1 MAKNTDKNQDK
12 SLVARHS
19 GTLSASVESASTL
32 LNLREKV
39 KQNTALVSDEWL
51 DRLIKWADEKM
62 LPSKKEKDNLCEY
75 PIYYLIKWQSK
86 PFYKNYFP
94 RDKDE
99 LRKVSGLF
107 FERYIDE
114 LPNEFSNFTELELL
128 YIQNL
133 KKFPNFIS
141 KLKRLKALGLHSCD
155 KSFCSSKEFVLPK
168 EFASLSNLEILSLD
182 YYYLKRFPKVILKF
196 KLLALS
202 LRSCGLSSI
211 PRGFEVLAKHI
222 KVVFLDDNPLKNV
235 PTALYK
241 CLKIKHLHL
250 HDCGLR
256 TLSKRFA
263 RLQNLQTLYLNNN
276 NFAEFPKVIFEL
288 KNLKKLKIDS
298 HLITPEIREKLQEM
312 GVDAH
317 LNET

>member
-12 SLVARHS
+12 SLVAR
-19 GTLSASVESASTL
+19 GDGALNTRSVESVNAL

-75 PIYYLIKWQSK
+75 PILTLPEWQSK
-86 PFYKNYFP
+86 SFYQHYFP

-107 FERYIDE
+107 FTKCYIDE
-114 LPNEFSNFTELELL
+114 LPNEFGNFTELELL
-128 YIQNL
+128 YIENL

-141 KLKRLKALGLHSCD
+141 KLKRLKALGLHSYD
-155 KSFCSSKEFVLPK
+155 KSFCSSKELVLPK
-168 EFASLSNLEILSLD
+168 EFANLSNLEILSLD

-222 KVVFLDDNPLKNV
+222 KVVFLDGNPLKNV

-250 HDCGLR
+250 HCCGLG

-312 GVDAH
+312 GV
-317 LNET
+317 EIC